1 MQRSR
6 ALASMAEAFP
16 RERLRFLVPTTRALS
31 VTRLSVDATMTLYLH
46 RAERADRLVTALGDL
61 LSTPLPDPFA
71 TEIIGVPT
79 RGVERWLSQGLAQRL
94 GASPGRS
101 DGVCVGVSFPSPRRL
116 VARALA
122 GSADEEDTDPW
133 QPHRVVWPLLRVIDG
148 CRGEPWA
155 AVLWHYLGDSER
167 PGELDGLRAGRR
179 WSTARHLADLFATYA
194 AVRPAMIDSWSQGRD
209 VDASG
214 SALAADRAWQAEL
227 WRRLRE
233 ELRVPSP
240 AERLQSAVA
249 RLEREPDSS
258 DLPER
263 LSVFGAT
270 RLDPDQ
276 LRVLSALADH
286 RDVHLWLAHP
296 SPALWDDVKAAAQS
310 NGLRSTQLLRR
321 CDDTT
326 EALVRHRLLA
336 YLGRDIRELQIAL
349 TKINP
354 HAADVHHAALQSTE
368 PTTLLGLLQSDI
380 ASNCLPRLADE
391 RPLLGDDDQSMQ
403 FHACHGP
410 DRQVE
415 VLREVLVGL
424 LADDASLEPRDIVV
438 MCPDIENFAPLIAA
452 SFGLDTPETQAEHPG
467 HRLRVRLAD
476 RSLRQ
481 LNPLLALV
489 SRLVVLADSRVGS
502 SALLDLCAAPPVARR
517 FSFSQDD
524 LERLQDLVS
533 RAGVRWGFDA
543 AHRRRFQ
550 MAEFQQNTWAAGL
563 ERLLLGVTME
573 ETDQHF
579 IGTTLPLDDVDAG
592 DVDLV
597 GRFAELVARVNMLT
611 TACNTIQPLNAW
623 VELFKKAIELL
634 AAVPPADSWQLSH
647 AYHELGDLALGTDE
661 AGDVPLSLAE
671 VSALLSDAFR
681 GRASRANFRTGTL
694 TVCTMLP
701 MRSVPHRVVCLLGV
715 DDGVFP
721 RRPAPDGDDIV
732 SDEEWIGDH
741 DVRSE
746 DRQLLLDA
754 VMSARERLVVIFAG
768 SDPRS
773 GAEIPPSVPIGEL
786 LDALDATVRIEDG
799 AAVRTKIIRRHP
811 LQPFNAANFAP
822 GGLGSRDRF
831 SFDRAGLR
839 AVRAASQ
846 ERRPAAPVFGPETL
860 ADRVDDGLVALNDLV
875 RFFNHP
881 IRALM
886 YDRAGLAL
894 IRPDDSPDEQIPVSL
909 NGLDAW
915 SIGDRLLRLRIAGH
929 EPQSLAAAEW
939 RRGYLPPRGLG
950 QNAIREIS
958 NQVEQLV
965 ETAQPFLT
973 DQSAAY
979 EVLTDV
985 EAVRLTGTVGRVI
998 GDSIVHVSYSKLAAK
1013 HRLQA
1018 WLELL
1023 ALTVTDPGRGW
1034 QAVIIGRGGCSHLG
1048 PVDATWAGKVLA
1060 DLIDLRTTGLREPI
1074 PFSPKTS
1081 AEYAALRY
1089 RDRQLQPYRRQL
1101 ERLWAEDRDEAY
1113 ERFFGSTFDAIL
1125 AQPSIS
1131 SEERGNLAEPS
1142 RFGTLA
1148 RRVFQPLLSVEN
1160 LR

>member
-1 MQRSR
+1 
-6 ALASMAEAFP
+6 
-16 RERLRFLVPTTRALS
+16 
-31 VTRLSVDATMTLYLH
+31 MTLYLH

-61 LSTPLPDPFA
+61 LNTPLPDPFA
-71 TEIIGVPT
+71 TEIISVPT

-101 DGVCVGVSFPSPRRL
+101 DGVCIGVSFLSPRRL

-122 GSADEEDTDPW
+122 GSAEEEDIDPW
-133 QPHRVVWPLLRVIDG
+133 QPHRAVWPLLHVIDG
-148 CRGEPWA
+148 CRDEPWA
-155 AVLWHYLGDSER
+155 AVLWHYLGRGGST
-167 PGELDGLRAGRR
+167 ELDTLRAGRR
-179 WSTARHLADLFATYA
+179 WSTARHLADLFAAYA
-194 AVRPAMIDSWSQGRD
+194 AVRPAMIDNWSQGRD
-209 VDASG
+209 LDASECP
-214 SALAADRAWQAEL
+214 LPADRAWQAEL
-227 WRRLRE
+227 WRRLRD
-233 ELRVPSP
+233 ELGAPSP
-240 AERLQSAVA
+240 AERLASAVA
-249 RLEREPDSS
+249 RLQREPESS

-270 RLDPDQ
+270 RLAPDH
-276 LRVLSALADH
+276 LRVLNALADH
-286 RDVHLWLAHP
+286 RDVHLWLPHP
-296 SPALWDDVKAAAQS
+296 SPALWDRVAAATRG
-310 NGLRSTQLLRR
+310 NGFHSTQPLRR
-321 CDDTT
+321 SHDTT
-326 EALVRHRLLA
+326 DALVRHRLLA
-336 YLGRDIRELQIAL
+336 YLGRDVRELQLAL

-354 HAADVHHAALQSTE
+354 NVVDMHHSAAETIPQ
-368 PTTLLGLLQSDI
+368 PPTLLSHLQSDI
-380 ASNCLPRLADE
+380 AANRAPWPEDS
-391 RPLLGDDDQSMQ
+391 RPALGGDDQSVQ

-438 MCPDIENFAPLIAA
+438 MCPDIEKFAPLIAA

-489 SRLVVLADSRVGS
+489 SRLVGLADSRVGA
-502 SALLDLCAAPPVARR
+502 SALLDLCAVPPVARK
-517 FSFSQDD
+517 FGFSQDD
-524 LERLQDLVS
+524 LERLQDLVP

-543 AHRRRFQ
+543 AHRSRFQ
-550 MAEFQQNTWAAGL
+550 MGEFRQNTWAAGL
-563 ERLLLGVTME
+563 ERLLLGVTMD

-579 IGTTLPLDDVDAG
+579 LGTTLPLDDVDAG

-597 GRFAELVARVNMLT
+597 GRLAELVARVNTLT
-611 TACNTIQPLNAW
+611 AACNTTQPLDAW
-623 VELFKKAIELL
+623 VELFKQAIELL
-634 AAVPPADSWQLSH
+634 ASVPTADSWQLSH
-647 AYHELGDLALGTDE
+647 AYHELGDLALGIDQ
-661 AGDVPLSLAE
+661 AGDVSLSLAE
-671 VSALLSDAFR
+671 ISALLSDAFR

-721 RRPAPDGDDIV
+721 RKPAPDGDNIV
-732 SDEEWIGDH
+732 SDEEWVGDH

-754 VMSARERLVVIFAG
+754 VMSALERLVVIFAG

-773 GAEIPPSVPIGEL
+773 GAEIPPAVPIGEL
-786 LDALDATVRIEDG
+786 LDALDTTARTEDG
-799 AAVRTKIIRRHP
+799 LPVRTKITRRHP
-811 LQPFNAANFAP
+811 LQPFDAANFAP

-839 AVRAASQ
+839 AARAASR
-846 ERRPAAPVFGPETL
+846 ERRSAVQVFGPAHLSDPAE
-860 ADRVDDGLVALNDLV
+860 DGLVSLSDLV

-881 IRALM
+881 ILALL
-886 YDRAGLAL
+886 YDRGGLGI
-894 IRPDDSPDEQIPVSL
+894 IRPDETPDEQIPVSL
-909 NGLDAW
+909 NGLGAW

-929 EPQSLAAAEW
+929 QLESLTAAEW

-950 QNAIREIS
+950 QRAIREITD
-958 NQVEQLV
+958 QVEQLV
-965 ETAQPFLT
+965 ETAQPYLS
-973 DQSAAY
+973 DRAAPY
-979 EVLTDV
+979 EVLAEL
-985 EAVRLTGTVGRVI
+985 EAARLTGTVSGVI
-998 GDSIVHVSYSKLAAK
+998 GDSIVRVSYSKLAAK

-1023 ALTVTDPGRGW
+1023 ALTVADPGQCWRS
-1034 QAVIIGRGGCSHLG
+1034 VTIGRGGCSQLG
-1048 PVDATWAGKVLA
+1048 PVDATWAGRVLA
-1060 DLIDLRTTGLREPI
+1060 DLIDLRRTGLREPL

-1081 AEYAALRY
+1081 TEYAALRY
-1089 RDRQLQPYRRQL
+1089 RDRQPQPYRRRL
-1101 ERLWAEDRDEAY
+1101 EKLWAEDCDEAY
-1113 ERFFGSTFDAIL
+1113 ARFFGSSLDAML
-1125 AQPSIS
+1125 DQPSIP
-1131 SEERGNLAEPS
+1131 SEERGSLAEPS
-1142 RFGTLA
+1142 RFGTIA

>member
-1 MQRSR
+1 
-6 ALASMAEAFP
+6 
-16 RERLRFLVPTTRALS
+16 
-31 VTRLSVDATMTLYLH
+31 MTLYLH

-71 TEIIGVPT
+71 TEIISVPT
-79 RGVERWLSQGLAQRL
+79 RGVERWLCQGLAQRL
-94 GASPGRS
+94 GATSGRG

-122 GSADEEDTDPW
+122 GSADEEDEDPW
-133 QPHRVVWPLLRVIDG
+133 QPQRAVWPLLRVIDG

-155 AVLWHYLGDSER
+155 AVLWHYLGGGS
-167 PGELDGLRAGRR
+167 GELDALRQGRR
-179 WSTARHLADLFATYA
+179 WSTARHLADLFAMYA
-194 AVRPAMIDSWSQGRD
+194 SVRPVMIKSWSQGRD
-209 VDASG
+209 VDPSG
-214 SALAADRAWQAEL
+214 SAMLADRAWQAEL
-227 WRRLRE
+227 WRRLRD
-233 ELRVPSP
+233 ELAVPSP
-240 AERLQSAVA
+240 AERLDSAVS
-249 RLEREPDSS
+249 RLWREPETS

-270 RLDPDQ
+270 RLDPDH
-276 LRVLSALADH
+276 LRVLSALAEH

-296 SPALWDDVKAAAQS
+296 SPALWDGVKAAALS
-310 NGLRSTQLLRR
+310 NALGSSQPLRR
-321 CDDTT
+321 SDDTT
-326 EALVRHRLLA
+326 EELVRHRLLA
-336 YLGRDIRELQIAL
+336 YLGRDMRELQL
-349 TKINP
+349 TATMINP
-354 HAADVHHAALQSTE
+354 SAADVHHAAVESTA
-368 PTTLLGLLQSDI
+368 PTTLLGWLQSDI
-380 ASNCLPRLADE
+380 AANCGPRPEAE
-391 RPLLGDDDQSMQ
+391 RPLLDRRDLSVS

-452 SFGLDTPETQAEHPG
+452 SFGLDTPDTQAEHPG

-476 RSLRQ
+476 RSVRQ

-489 SRLVVLADSRVGS
+489 SRLVALAESRVGS

-524 LERLQDLVS
+524 MERLHDLVA

-543 AHRRRFQ
+543 AHRSRFQ
-550 MAEFQQNTWAAGL
+550 MAEFRQNTWAAGL
-563 ERLLLGVTME
+563 ERLLLGVTMD

-579 IGTTLPLDDVDAG
+579 LGTTLPLDDVDAA

-597 GRFAELVARVNMLT
+597 GRLAELVARVTMLT
-611 TACNTIQPLNAW
+611 AACNTTQPLKAW
-623 VELFKKAIELL
+623 VELFKKSIELL
-634 AAVPPADSWQLSH
+634 ASVPPVDSWQLSH
-647 AYHELGDLALGTDE
+647 AYHELGDLALGTDD
-661 AGDVPLSLAE
+661 AGDVPLGLAE

-701 MRSVPHRVVCLLGV
+701 MRSVPHRVVCLLGT
-715 DDGVFP
+715 DDGIFP
-721 RRPAPDGDDIV
+721 RRPAPDGDNLV
-732 SDEEWIGDH
+732 TDEEWIGDH

-754 VMSARERLVVIFAG
+754 VMSARERLVVIFGG

-773 GAEIPPSVPIGEL
+773 GAEIPPAVPIGEL
-786 LDALDATVRIEDG
+786 LDAFDATARTEDG
-799 AAVRTKIIRRHP
+799 EAVRTKIMTRHP
-811 LQPFNAANFAP
+811 LQPFDASNFAP
-822 GGLGSRDRF
+822 HGLGSKDRF
-831 SFDRAGLR
+831 SFDPAGLR
-839 AVRAASQ
+839 AVQAASL
-846 ERRPAAPVFGPETL
+846 ERRPPIPIFGQELLP
-860 ADRVDDGLVALNDLV
+860 DRADDGLVSLSDLI
-875 RFFNHP
+875 RFFSHP

-886 YDRAGLAL
+886 YDRAGLWI
-894 IRPDDSPDEQIPVSL
+894 IRPDEAPDEQIPVRL
-909 NGLDAW
+909 TGLDAW

-929 EPQSLAAAEW
+929 ELESITAAEW

-950 QNAIREIS
+950 QKAIQEITD
-958 NQVEQLV
+958 QVEQLV
-965 ETAQPFLT
+965 QTAQPFLL
-973 DQSAAY
+973 DHAIPY
-979 EVLTDV
+979 EVLADIGDQ
-985 EAVRLTGTVGRVI
+985 RLTGAVGGVI

-1023 ALTVTDPGRGW
+1023 ALTVTDPGRDW
-1034 QAVIIGRGGCSHLG
+1034 QAVTIGRGACSQLG
-1048 PVDATWAGKVLA
+1048 PVDASWAGRVLA
-1060 DLIDLRTTGLREPI
+1060 DLIELRTTGLREPL

-1089 RDRQLQPYRRQL
+1089 RDRQPQPYWRQL
-1101 ERLWAEDRDEAY
+1101 EKLWDQDRDEPY
-1113 ERFFGSTFDAIL
+1113 ERFFGSSLSSML

-1131 SEERGNLAEPS
+1131 SEERGSLAEPS